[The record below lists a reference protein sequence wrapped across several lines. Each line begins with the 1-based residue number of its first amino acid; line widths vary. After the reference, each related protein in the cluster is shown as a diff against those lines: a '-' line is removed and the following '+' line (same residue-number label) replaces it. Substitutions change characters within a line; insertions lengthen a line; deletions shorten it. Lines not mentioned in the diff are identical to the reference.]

1 MPEAGKVTSVTINRA
16 PVMTLHG
23 TNDTNVTL
31 LQSIK
36 LVDDLIARGKTF
48 EFELYPGEVHFFG
61 RRTSWVDAFGKM
73 EAFFDRY
80 LQTDARA
87 GTSPRTSA
95 QSPSARP

>member
-1 MPEAGKVTSVTINRA
+1 MIDNLRA
-16 PVMTLHG
+16 PVMTLQG
-23 TNDTNVTL
+23 TNDTNVTI

-36 LVDDLIARGKTF
+36 LIDDLLKRRRTF

-80 LQTDARA
+80 LQAGARPA
-87 GTSPRTSA
+87 ATA
-95 QSPSARP
+95 PSAAR